1 MRRTTRKEIDQM
13 EMLAL
18 QLDEKS
24 RDDIPPLL
32 RGLQHLFLTSEL
44 REQVFAILDT
54 MFAPSIDRNNGRPG
68 MDLWSIF
75 VMGVL
80 RVNLNWDYDRL
91 QEMVNNHRAI
101 RHLLG
106 HGVVDDGQRYELQ
119 NLKDNVALLTPELLD
134 RINQVVVNS
143 GHLVVKKKTNP
154 TVSRAIRRALTQ
166 RHQNR

>member
-1 MRRTTRKEIDQM
+1 MRRITRKELDQM
-13 EMLAL
+13 QISELK
-18 QLDEKS
+18 LDEKS

-32 RGLQHLFLTSEL
+32 RGLQHLFMTPEL

-54 MFAPSIDRNNGRPG
+54 MVAPNVDRNNGRPG

-91 QEMVNNHRAI
+91 QEMVNNHRTI
-101 RHLLG
+101 RQLLG

-119 NLKDNVALLTPELLD
+119 NLKDNVVLLTPELLD
-134 RINQVVVNS
+134 RINQVVVNC
-143 GHLVVKKKTNP
+143 GHEVVKKKVNP
-154 TVSRAIRRALTQ
+154 TLSRAVHQALSP
-166 RHQNR
+166 RHRVR